1 MRNFHRRPKKL
12 WECPLGGP
20 DVEPREPLHDKRHW
34 VPDTGLSHALSH
46 LIPMRTMTRKL
57 DHIQVTK
64 LEFQSSS
71 MVRRLLQYNVAVKN
85 TDVGIHADLGL
96 SLRSVIY

>member
-1 MRNFHRRPKKL
+1 M
-12 WECPLGGP
+12 
-20 DVEPREPLHDKRHW
+20 EPREPLHDKRRW